1 MRLALL
7 WINPLQCYL
16 SFEFFVANYFLVVD
30 FYLLVVDFY
39 LLMVDFY
46 LLAEDSYFVAVGF
59 YLLELGFYFLAV
71 ILAALVQPGVRLLVL
86 SQYRWHYTRE
96 CYKDMP

>member
-16 SFEFFVANYFLVVD
+16 SFEFFVASYFLAVD
-30 FYLLVVDFY
+30 FYLLVA
-39 LLMVDFY
+39 DFY
-46 LLAEDSYFVAVGF
+46 LLAEDSYFVVVGF

-71 ILAALVQPGVRLLVL
+71 TLAALVQPGVRLLVL

-96 CYKDMP
+96 YYTDMP